1 MYNSGY
7 SINAVVLLLIG
18 CLTKERL
25 FLFLSDILSPVVIQL
40 HAWFE
45 RIPLLFAHYCYVK
58 SSRQTNTLAVQ

>member
-1 MYNSGY
+1 
-7 SINAVVLLLIG
+7 
-18 CLTKERL
+18 
-25 FLFLSDILSPVVIQL
+25 VIQL